1 MGSIPALSFRPKQI
15 AQAMRAQTRRRR
27 PADESALIDAA
38 AITGAN
44 RLATAISIVADNG
57 RAPLWPG

>member
-1 MGSIPALSFRPKQI
+1 
-15 AQAMRAQTRRRR
+15 MRAQTRRRR

-44 RLATAISIVADNG
+44 RLATAIIIVADNG